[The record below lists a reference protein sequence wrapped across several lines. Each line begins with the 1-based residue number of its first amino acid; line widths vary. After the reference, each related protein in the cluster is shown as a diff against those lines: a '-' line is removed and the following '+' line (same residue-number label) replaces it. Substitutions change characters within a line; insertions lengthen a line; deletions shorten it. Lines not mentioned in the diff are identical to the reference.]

1 MMAFCAKD
9 HLHICAPMIPGL
21 PSPNKAHAAQVG
33 KVSTPATRH
42 RLKRTAAA
50 MDATPSGTRTNPDFL
65 MSHKE
70 EVFPAP
76 PFWFT
81 IATSGVVQLRGA
93 RYDGYVCKG
102 PFAHLCTNGTRVAVA
117 G

>member
-1 MMAFCAKD
+1 
-9 HLHICAPMIPGL
+9 
-21 PSPNKAHAAQVG
+21 
-33 KVSTPATRH
+33 
-42 RLKRTAAA
+42 

-70 EVFPAP
+70 EVFPVP

-81 IATSGVVQLRGA
+81 IATSGVAQLRGA